1 MSPRIVQVRERI
13 LKHNDELA
21 RAMRREFAAAGV
33 FVVNLVSGPG
43 AGKTELLTRTLA
55 ALLADFRCAAVVG
68 DLATENDARRL
79 ATSGA
84 PVKQILTGTMCH
96 LEAEMVR
103 QAIAD
108 WDLSELDFLLIENVG
123 NLVCPS
129 SWDLGEDL
137 RVLLFAVTEGEDK
150 PLKYPTLIHTADLV
164 VVSKMDLAA
173 AVGIDLEAAMNNIQ
187 AARPGVETLQLSAR
201 SGEGLEMWFDHLK
214 QRRAEKRDTRLRFC
228 TAHA

>member
-84 PVKQILTGTMCH
+84 
-96 LEAEMVR
+96 R
-103 QAIAD
+103 
-108 WDLSELDFLLIENVG
+108 
-123 NLVCPS
+123 S
-129 SWDLGEDL
+129 SRSSRARCATSRPRWSG
-137 RVLLFAVTEGEDK
+137 RRS
-150 PLKYPTLIHTADLV
+150 PI
-164 VVSKMDLAA
+164 
-173 AVGIDLEAAMNNIQ
+173 GIF
-187 AARPGVETLQLSAR
+187 R
-201 SGEGLEMWFDHLK
+201 SW
-214 QRRAEKRDTRLRFC
+214 TFC
-228 TAHA
+228 

>member
-21 RAMRREFAAAGV
+21 RGMRRDFAAAGV

-43 AGKTELLTRTLA
+43 AGKTELLTRTLS
-55 ALLADFRCAAVVG
+55 ALLPDYRCAAVVG

-96 LEAEMVR
+96 LEADMVR
-103 QAIAD
+103 QAIAG
-108 WDLSELDFLLIENVG
+108 WDLAELDFLFIENVG

-150 PLKYPTLIHTADLV
+150 PLKYPTLIHTADIV
-164 VVSKMDLAA
+164 VVNKMDLAA
-173 AVGIDLEAAMNNIQ
+173 AVGFDLEAAMNNIQ
-187 AARPGVETLQLSAR
+187 AARPGVETLRVSAR
-201 SGEGLEMWFDHLK
+201 SGMGLEQWLAYLK
-214 QRRAEKRDTRLRFC
+214 HRFAEKRDSAAQLS
-228 TAHA
+228 TAGA